1 MCRLLQYNKYITFD
15 EFSPKQSSW
24 KGMLLISFI
33 TVFLQQASDLLILQ
47 SKINEDH
54 NLHGIIISKLERA
67 VQFILV
73 IEKESSLGKCG

>member
-1 MCRLLQYNKYITFD
+1 VEGDVFDKFIIVFLLQ
-15 EFSPKQSSW
+15 
-24 KGMLLISFI
+24 G
-33 TVFLQQASDLLILQ
+33 SDLLILQ

-73 IEKESSLGKCG
+73 IEQESSLENNG